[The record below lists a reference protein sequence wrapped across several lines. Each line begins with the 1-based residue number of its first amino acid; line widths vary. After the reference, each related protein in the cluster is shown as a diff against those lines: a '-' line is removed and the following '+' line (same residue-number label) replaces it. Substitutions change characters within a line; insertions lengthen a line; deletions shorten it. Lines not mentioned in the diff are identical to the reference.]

1 MYNYISIGEFD
12 PIQDASQ
19 SFTESKRNVEDSIWD
34 LLCSNGLADTKA
46 PEIGESEPDFD
57 PNRFGRDPY
66 LLWVDMDAFKAST
79 ERLQWDLSRCRYQK
93 VWKFKTVDRMR
104 IFLKRSLASE
114 YIRTGGTQF
123 VILVTGRDSKQAII
137 GLAQSDVLD
146 KLGMVVVIGNKQSSY
161 HFRKLLIG
169 NDVTSSSDPSA
180 IQAVQSRT
188 VIVSSWNEAISALI
202 VWRETLGRRQILPQ

>member
-1 MYNYISIGEFD
+1 MKDLALN
-12 PIQDASQ
+12 SQ
-19 SFTESKRNVEDSIWD
+19 RNVEDSIWD
-34 LLCSNGLADTKA
+34 ILCSSGFAESKA
-46 PEIGESEPDFD
+46 PVTLEDEFD

-66 LLWVDMDAFKAST
+66 LLWVDMEAFKAST
-79 ERLQWDLSRCRYQK
+79 EDLQSDLVRCRYQK

-123 VILVTGRDSKQAII
+123 VLLVTGRDCKQAIV

-146 KLGMVVVIGNKQSSY
+146 QLGMVVVIANKQSSY
-161 HFRKLLIG
+161 HFRKQIVG
-169 NDVTSSSDPSA
+169 NDVISDSFTA
-180 IQAVQSRT
+180 LSVQSRT

-202 VWRETLGRRQILPQ
+202 VWRETLGRRQILP

>member
-1 MYNYISIGEFD
+1 
-12 PIQDASQ
+12 
-19 SFTESKRNVEDSIWD
+19 
-34 LLCSNGLADTKA
+34 
-46 PEIGESEPDFD
+46 
-57 PNRFGRDPY
+57 
-66 LLWVDMDAFKAST
+66 
-79 ERLQWDLSRCRYQK
+79 
-93 VWKFKTVDRMR
+93 MR

-137 GLAQSDVLD
+137 GLSQSDVLD

-202 VWRETLGRRQILPQ
+202 VWRETLGRRQILPK